1 MQRYDKGL
9 TLEVSPI
16 EKKCKN
22 VKFCKLQLRFCYVRS
37 GRMWRII
44 RA

>member
-9 TLEVSPI
+9 TPEVSPI
-16 EKKCKN
+16 EKMQIE
-22 VKFCKLQLRFCYVRS
+22 KFCKLQLRFCYVCS